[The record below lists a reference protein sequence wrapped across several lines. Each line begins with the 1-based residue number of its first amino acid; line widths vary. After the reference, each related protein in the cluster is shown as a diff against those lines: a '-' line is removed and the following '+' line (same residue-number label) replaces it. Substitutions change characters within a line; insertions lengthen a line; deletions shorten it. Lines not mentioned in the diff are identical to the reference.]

1 MAILAPGEAN
11 KYTMNEV
18 EKIMIHHSEN
28 ETHGF
33 QGLVDQN
40 DRGKAEVPKK
50 ITGEFRLSKLFRR
63 KARNIPMHKLMKIF
77 FI

>member
-1 MAILAPGEAN
+1 
-11 KYTMNEV
+11 
-18 EKIMIHHSEN
+18 MIHHSEN